1 MPPPEEL
8 IPGIDASSVTPV
20 TNATEIS
27 SEKQPAGW
35 KSKIK
40 KIFKKGNKDKNVVD
54 QEIQKLASSGSLGD
68 ASAKTA
74 MEENASVV
82 TGNTTTNTT
91 QIS

>member
-1 MPPPEEL
+1 MLHPEEL
-8 IPGIDASSVTPV
+8 IPSFKASGVTPV
-20 TNATEIS
+20 TSATEIS
-27 SEKQPAGW
+27 SEKQKAGW

-40 KIFKKGNKDKNVVD
+40 NIFKKGDKDKSVVD
-54 QEIQKLASSGSLGD
+54 HEIQKLASSGSLGD

-82 TGNTTTNTT
+82 TGNTSISAA